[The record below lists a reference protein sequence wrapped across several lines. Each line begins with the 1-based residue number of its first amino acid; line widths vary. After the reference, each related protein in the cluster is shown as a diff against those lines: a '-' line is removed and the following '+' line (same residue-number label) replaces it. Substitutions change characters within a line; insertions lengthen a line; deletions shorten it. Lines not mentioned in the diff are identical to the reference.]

1 MEPRTYKAKRKGA
14 VFIAGHHQSVEQR
27 SFFFFFNDFYLSFER
42 EHKWGAAGTEG
53 EGEAGCPLSRE
64 SDGGLDTRTPGS

>member
-27 SFFFFFNDFYLSFER
+27 SFFFFLMIFIYHL
-42 EHKWGAAGTEG
+42 
-53 EGEAGCPLSRE
+53 RE
-64 SDGGLDTRTPGS
+64 STSGERQGQRGREKQAAR